1 MRKWGKDSLIFTGNC
16 VSLYNI
22 FHFTG
27 PGQIPTEKLIMVEGG
42 VHNKVYCF
50 RREFNRF
57 VVVWWVLTYLLYVV
71 MMSRVSLKFNFRIV
85 EMMKI
90 G

>member
-1 MRKWGKDSLIFTGNC
+1 
-16 VSLYNI
+16 
-22 FHFTG
+22 
-27 PGQIPTEKLIMVEGG
+27 MVEGG

-57 VVVWWVLTYLLYVV
+57 VVVWWVLTYSLHIV
-71 MMSRVSLKFNFRIV
+71 MMSRVSLKFNLGIV
-85 EMMKI
+85 EMTKI